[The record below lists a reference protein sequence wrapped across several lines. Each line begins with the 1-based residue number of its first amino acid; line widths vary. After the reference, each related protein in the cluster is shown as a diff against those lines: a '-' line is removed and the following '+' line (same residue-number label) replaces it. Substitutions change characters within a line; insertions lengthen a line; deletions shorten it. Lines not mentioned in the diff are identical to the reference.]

1 VEEGDSSS
9 GDDEDSD
16 SDSDPGPGLARSFS
30 EVVDNRLILVDRGV
44 DPYSYHA
51 ASSLTTT
58 PAKEATELTVVS
70 DIGLDLP
77 GVHVVGARNFLGCSI
92 KQPFVV
98 NVNPD
103 YRYMKMGYYV
113 SLHADLIGSPVI
125 PSCADALDVYRTP
138 ISLLRASKAA
148 IPVAPYLVTDS
159 AEEVISGFDLPVM
172 IFAVNPF
179 PTYGFQVAYSKSG
192 LYGVMKRLT
201 MNKRYTICAIPI
213 IGELVSLKTIFGVP
227 INMLTKSVC
236 DGDVRRISE
245 MIFKLFNVP
254 MFKSYIQRKGDQ
266 LYLCGLDPLK
276 KCSSLGAVE
285 NALIAEGI
293 TKVGE
298 ELGQ

>member
-1 VEEGDSSS
+1 
-9 GDDEDSD
+9 
-16 SDSDPGPGLARSFS
+16 
-30 EVVDNRLILVDRGV
+30 
-44 DPYSYHA
+44 
-51 ASSLTTT
+51 
-58 PAKEATELTVVS
+58 
-70 DIGLDLP
+70 
-77 GVHVVGARNFLGCSI
+77 
-92 KQPFVV
+92 
-98 NVNPD
+98 
-103 YRYMKMGYYV
+103 MKMGYYV

-159 AEEVISGFDLPVM
+159 AEEVISGFELPVM

-213 IGELVSLKTIFGVP
+213 IGELVSLKTIFGIP

-245 MIFKLFNVP
+245 MIFKLFHIP

-276 KCSSLGAVE
+276 KCSSLGATE
-285 NALIAEGI
+285 TALIAEGI

-298 ELGQ
+298 ELG

>member
-1 VEEGDSSS
+1 
-9 GDDEDSD
+9 
-16 SDSDPGPGLARSFS
+16 
-30 EVVDNRLILVDRGV
+30 
-44 DPYSYHA
+44 
-51 ASSLTTT
+51 
-58 PAKEATELTVVS
+58 
-70 DIGLDLP
+70 
-77 GVHVVGARNFLGCSI
+77 
-92 KQPFVV
+92 
-98 NVNPD
+98 
-103 YRYMKMGYYV
+103 
-113 SLHADLIGSPVI
+113 
-125 PSCADALDVYRTP
+125 
-138 ISLLRASKAA
+138 
-148 IPVAPYLVTDS
+148 
-159 AEEVISGFDLPVM
+159 
-172 IFAVNPF
+172 
-179 PTYGFQVAYSKSG
+179 
-192 LYGVMKRLT
+192 